1 VIPIMNSEKSFPLK
15 GDPLSFAEWMRG
27 HTRDVYLQRYPAPEG
42 YISFH
47 PARYFEGSLNV
58 EGPIVLE
65 FDALYERHQRHYDED
80 DPHGLSGFSTSI
92 SNYVLPGMIQITI
105 EPMPLKRMMV
115 TIKTDH
121 DLARSFLNQLFV
133 AIARRCPEARDS
145 IPLPDHLIAEIDS
158 TESRDKEPQPSH
170 PMISW
175 LPPNATETPK
185 TKDLEASPKTQS
197 AGSPSVSEIAPSA
210 SGPPPRPAEPSTEDP
225 LSEWFDW
232 YHECKK
238 TGYKVTLQDVADR
251 CGYSLST
258 VKKEHI
264 LYKAERGLE

>member
-1 VIPIMNSEKSFPLK
+1 MIPIMNSEKSFPLK
-15 GDPLSFAEWMRG
+15 GDLLGFAEWMRG
-27 HTRDVYLQRYPAPEG
+27 HTRDVYLRRYPAPEG

-47 PARYFEGSLNV
+47 PARYQEGPLNV
-58 EGPIVLE
+58 EGPILLE
-65 FDALYERHQRHYDED
+65 FDALYEHHQRQYDED

-121 DLARSFLNQLFV
+121 ELARSFVTELLV
-133 AIARRCPEARDS
+133 AIAKRCPEAREA
-145 IPLPDHLIAEIDS
+145 IPLPAHLL
-158 TESRDKEPQPSH
+158 TELGSSANGERRQP
-170 PMISW
+170 MLSW
-175 LPPNATETPK
+175 LPRDPAPAPESTGS
-185 TKDLEASPKTQS
+185 EASPKSQS
-197 AGSPSVSEIAPSA
+197 EDSPTEAEIAPSPG
-210 SGPPPRPAEPSTEDP
+210 GPPPKPAEPSTEDP

-232 YHECKK
+232 YHECKRA
-238 TGYKVTLQDVADR
+238 GYKVTLQDLADR

-258 VKKEHI
+258 VKKEHV